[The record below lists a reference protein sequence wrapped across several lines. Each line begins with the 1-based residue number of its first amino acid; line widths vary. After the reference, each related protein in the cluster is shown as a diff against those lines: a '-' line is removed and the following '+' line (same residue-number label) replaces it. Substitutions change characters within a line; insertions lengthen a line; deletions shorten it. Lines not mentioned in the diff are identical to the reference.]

1 MFRRTQRGV
10 DWLVRR
16 LNEQGVA
23 AEGLHGALG
32 QGQRERTMQDFR
44 DGRVNVLVAT
54 NVAVLRLNMRLDH
67 LARERADLRAKNA
80 ELSSQLSSAASTPRI
95 QALAARS
102 GLVQATPQQTHYFAL
117 PR

>member
-1 MFRRTQRGV
+1 MATWAAPAEEVQQPRTLPRV
-10 DWLVRR
+10 VRR
-16 LNEQGVA
+16 REPRVTGGVLWI
-23 AEGLHGALG
+23 G
-32 QGQRERTMQDFR
+32 
-44 DGRVNVLVAT
+44 VI
-54 NVAVLRLNMRLDH
+54 AVLLAGVV
-67 LARERADLRAKNA
+67 ARERADLRAKNA